1 MNPLALL
8 LAAGIP
14 AIFLL
19 IIYTQDLYASRTFRL
34 VLICFA
40 WGALGGV
47 GLSYLLNTYVTYPT
61 LRKLG
66 WDLLLLYV
74 LFAPI
79 AEELTKSLA
88 LLYVSRRPEFTY
100 FVDGAIYGF
109 ASGIG
114 FSIVENFIYLSQNP
128 RMGITLAVSRAFST
142 CLMHGVAAGLVGI
155 AIGRVRFQQK
165 AGRGLGLAGG
175 WIAAMIL
182 HGVFNAITQADLPD
196 TLLAIIPIGIGFA
209 GVGLIA
215 YVIALGLREQKQW
228 LADTLDRKVGVSG
241 AEVRAAQSY
250 SSLEEM
256 LEPIA
261 KQFPQKMEQ
270 VLALVLRQAQ
280 LGIKKKVQEKLE
292 DPKQKDQLMQE
303 IAQMQE
309 EMEQLRKAI
318 GPYVMVFVRSVFPEG
333 ALNIWGRLELVAAQS
348 GPADVQKWLS
358 IFPVFQ
364 SGTPQIEASQ
374 DKELPAPATAPKRS
388 LFGTIQAQAEKQTN
402 TRS

>member
-1 MNPLALL
+1 MNPLAIL

-47 GLSYLLNTYVTYPT
+47 GLSFLFNSYVAYPT
-61 LRKLG
+61 IRKLG
-66 WDLLLLYV
+66 WDMLLLYV

-128 RMGITLAVSRAFST
+128 GMAISLAVSRAFST
-142 CLMHGVAAGLVGI
+142 CLMHGAAAGLVGI
-155 AIGRVRFQQK
+155 AIGRVRFRQRT
-165 AGRGLGLAGG
+165 GRGLGLAGG
-175 WIAAMIL
+175 WLAAMIL
-182 HGVFNAITQADLPD
+182 HGAFNAITQSGSLPRA
-196 TLLAIIPIGIGFA
+196 LQAIIPIGIGFA

-215 YVIALGLREQKQW
+215 YIISLGLREQKQW
-228 LADTLDRKVGVSG
+228 LADTLDRKVGVTG
-241 AEVRAAQSY
+241 AEVRAAQAY

-256 LEPIA
+256 LEPIT
-261 KQFPQKMEQ
+261 KQFPQKTEQ
-270 VLALVLRQAQ
+270 VMALVLRQAQ
-280 LGIKKKVQEKLE
+280 LGIKRKVQEKLE
-292 DPKQKDQLMQE
+292 DPKQKDQLTQE

-309 EMEQLRKAI
+309 EMEHLRKDI
-318 GPYVMVFVRSVFPEG
+318 GPYVMTFVRSVFPAG
-333 ALNIWGRLELVAAQS
+333 ALNVWARLELVAAQT
-348 GPADVQKWLS
+348 GPMDVQKWITLTTGRS
-358 IFPVFQ
+358 EV
-364 SGTPQIEASQ
+364 PQTDAAA
-374 DKELPAPATAPKRS
+374 APTDAPKRS
-388 LFGTIQAQAEKQTN
+388 VFGKIQAQADKPADTQ
-402 TRS
+402 

>member
-47 GLSYLLNTYVTYPT
+47 GLSFLFNSYVAYPT
-61 LRKLG
+61 IRKLG
-66 WDLLLLYV
+66 WDILLLYV

-79 AEELTKSLA
+79 AEELTKSLV
-88 LLYVSRRPEFTY
+88 LLYVSRRSEFTY

-114 FSIVENFIYLSQNP
+114 FSIIENFIYLSQNP

-142 CLMHGVAAGLVGI
+142 CLMHGAASGLVGI

-165 AGRGLGLAGG
+165 AGRGLGLVGG
-175 WIAAMIL
+175 WIAAMVL
-182 HGVFNAITQADLPD
+182 HGVFNAITQSESLPGA
-196 TLLAIIPIGIGFA
+196 LQAIIPISIGFA

-215 YVIALGLREQKQW
+215 YVISLGLREQKQW
-228 LADTLDRKVGVSG
+228 LADTLDRKVGVTG

-261 KQFPQKMEQ
+261 KQFPQKTEQ
-270 VLALVLRQAQ
+270 VMALVLRQAQ
-280 LGIKKKVQEKLE
+280 LGIKRKVQEKLE
-292 DPKQKDQLMQE
+292 DPKQKDQLAQE
-303 IAQMQE
+303 ITQMQE
-309 EMEQLRKAI
+309 EMESLRKAI
-318 GPYVMVFVRSVFPEG
+318 GPYVMTFVRSVFPTG
-333 ALNIWGRLELVAAQS
+333 ALNVWARMELVAAQT
-348 GPADVQKWLS
+348 GPADVQKWARMLM
-358 IFPVFQ
+358 
-364 SGTPQIEASQ
+364 TPQNGA
-374 DKELPAPATAPKRS
+374 ATPTDAPKRS
-388 LFGTIQAQAEKQTN
+388 IFGQIQTQADKPTN
-402 TRS
+402 TQ

>member
-47 GLSYLLNTYVTYPT
+47 GLSFLFNSYVAYPT
-61 LRKLG
+61 IRKLG
-66 WDLLLLYV
+66 WDILLLYV

-79 AEELTKSLA
+79 AEELTKSLV
-88 LLYVSRRPEFTY
+88 LLYVSRRSEFTY

-142 CLMHGVAAGLVGI
+142 CLMHGAAAGLVGI

-182 HGVFNAITQADLPD
+182 HGVFNAITQADLPNA
-196 TLLAIIPIGIGFA
+196 LLAIIPIGIGFA

-215 YVIALGLREQKQW
+215 YVISLGLREQKQW
-228 LADTLDRKVGVSG
+228 LADTLDRKVGVTG

-261 KQFPQKMEQ
+261 KQFPQKTEQ
-270 VLALVLRQAQ
+270 VMALVLRQAQ
-280 LGIKKKVQEKLE
+280 LGIKRKVQEKLN
-292 DPKQKDQLMQE
+292 DPKQKDQLAQE
-303 IAQMQE
+303 IAQMQA
-309 EMEQLRKAI
+309 EMEKLRKAI
-318 GPYVMVFVRSVFPEG
+318 GPYVMTFVRSVFPTGELNVW
-333 ALNIWGRLELVAAQS
+333 ALMELVAAQT
-348 GPADVQKWLS
+348 GPADVQKWARMLTS
-358 IFPVFQ
+358 
-364 SGTPQIEASQ
+364 PQPGASQ
-374 DKELPAPATAPKRS
+374 DETSATSTDAPKRS
-388 LFGTIQAQAEKQTN
+388 LFGTIQAQADKSTN
-402 TRS
+402 TQS